1 MDRNNN
7 DSEVVLTGLSGRLP
21 ESSNIEEFAQQLFD
35 GVDLV
40 TADDRRW
47 TPDLY
52 GLPERSG
59 KLKDL
64 KHFDAGFF
72 RVHAKQAHVMDV
84 QLRLLMEVVHEAIVD
99 AGLNPTELR
108 GSRTGV
114 YVGVSNSETEEVWY
128 ANTDNVTGYT
138 VTGCARSMFAN
149 RISYTF
155 DLNGPSLAIDTACS
169 SSMFALAHAFDAIR
183 NGSCDAAVVAG
194 THVCL
199 KPSTVNFKK
208 LNMLSPEGRCAA
220 FDASG
225 RGYVR
230 SEAVVAVLLQRSRD
244 ARRVYCTVRGAG
256 MNNDGFKTKGITYP
270 SGVMQGRLAQETF
283 EKANLR
289 PQDVV
294 YVEAHGTGTK
304 AGDPQELNAIA
315 GLFCKDRQTPLLI
328 GAVKSNM
335 GHAEPASGLCS
346 VIKVV
351 LAMERGLIPG
361 NLHYQNPNEK
371 IPALR
376 DGRLKVVQENTPW
389 KGGLVAVNSF
399 GFGGANA
406 TVILE
411 GGRGERLRPAE
422 YPIPRLVLASG
433 RTDEATERLIRLAA
447 AHQRDTELHALFD
460 AVHARAIPGHPYR
473 GFGVLDTEHNVE
485 PIIKVLKSENEARPV
500 WLVFSGVG
508 SQWSGAARELMR
520 LPTFASS
527 IARSSAALKPHG
539 VDLQYVITDAPDTI
553 FDNIINTFVSITAIQ
568 VALVDVLRE
577 LGVHPDGIIGS
588 SCGEIGC
595 AYADEA
601 LTVEQA
607 ALCAYWR
614 GFSLLDARLAPG
626 AMAAIGMSWE
636 EAQRLCPPDVEC
648 ACYNTANDILVS
660 GPPASIEKFMAELSA
675 EGVFTRRIKSSKMAF
690 HSKYIAPAAPIL
702 HANLLKVIPEPKS
715 RSERWLST
723 SVPQEQWNSD
733 LAKLSDATYHVNNF
747 TSPVRFAMALAHVP
761 ENALVVELA
770 PHAQMQAVLRST
782 LPDAV
787 HIPLLHREAPDALVH
802 LLTGVGKIYA
812 AGLQPE
818 VARLYPAVSWPVS
831 CGTPSLASHIG
842 WDHSVEWTVAD
853 CKTAASSGQNVV
865 EYNLNNPEDA
875 FFFGYNIDGRTLFP
889 ATGYLT
895 LMWMTMAKMQKVKIE
910 EAAVVIEN
918 MQLRRATVISR
929 DAPIRFLVTVF
940 SGSGEFEICEGGDV
954 VVSGSIR
961 LINDPAS
968 ERLPST
974 TLDTDE
980 QKEDLPSLTSAEVYK
995 ILHLRGYNYEGLF
1008 CGIQSSNA
1016 RATCGMINWVENWIS
1031 FMDTM
1036 LQFDCLGQECC
1047 GLYLPTFI
1055 QSVVID
1061 PMAQRAAATVFN
1073 GGPLPVK
1080 VLRDIDIVVAG
1091 GVELRGVKYSLSPRR
1106 VNVALTPDLDKYVFI
1121 PFERVCADTEE
1132 RYAAATLH
1140 LALENCI
1147 VHKLKVAEL
1156 ALNRPAEALVL
1167 PYAKKVLEAEPRVLV
1182 DGTVVAGAAAA
1193 QYSEA
1198 MASQGVQVSNQEVES
1213 EGFRTDWHVI
1223 LATDLLTYRPGS
1235 LTAAASAASF
1245 IVLDEPAL
1253 ASDQPA
1259 VQSMLEKT
1267 GLTLISRARTTSR
1280 EYLLLRRVAA
1290 VPATKIVIEAR
1301 DDDFAWV
1308 DNLKDAM
1315 KRAEH
1320 ENLRV
1325 YLWSSEQGSGLLG
1338 LGTSLKLESGGD
1350 RLRVFYL
1357 PGGEAFDPAA
1367 PMYCAQVQ
1375 LDLTVNVLRVGVWGT
1390 FRHQSLGDV
1399 NEALLQV
1406 EHAYVIT
1413 LTRGD
1418 LSSLRWIE
1426 SDLRYASVTS
1436 RPNTDLCR
1444 VYYAPLNFRDVM
1456 IATGKLPPDALPR
1469 DLAEQECILGL
1480 EFSGVSSTGK
1490 RVMALVPAKGLAT
1503 TVLADKSFMWEIP
1516 KRWTLEEAATVPV
1529 AYATAYY
1536 ALVVRGRMR
1545 RGETVLVHAGAGD
1558 VGQAAIAIA
1567 LHAGCTV
1574 FTTVGT
1580 PDNRGFLLERF
1591 PQLLD
1596 ANVGQS
1602 RNCSFEQLVRLR
1614 THGRGVD
1621 VVLNSLAGDKLQA
1634 SLRCLAEGGRF
1645 LEIGKVDLSANMPFG
1660 MSVLLKNI
1668 TVHGILL
1675 DALLDER
1682 CDHPDKAEVSNCIT
1696 EGIATG
1702 AVRPLHATVYSYNQ
1716 LEQAF
1721 RLMAT
1726 GEHIGKVL
1734 IRVREKVDG
1743 DLALVQLIPAL
1754 PKTYMHPEKSYV
1766 LVGGLGGIGLVLGEW
1781 LVGRGART
1789 LVFSSRRG
1797 VRTGYQARCIRRC
1810 REAGVRVVVSTAD
1823 ACTAQGS
1830 RALLLEAASAA
1841 PIGGIFNLA
1850 AVLHDALLER
1860 QTPEHFQAIARPKIN
1875 ATRELDAASR
1885 ELAPELEYFVAFSSV
1900 SAGRG
1905 AYGMNAYGFAN
1916 SAMERLCEQRQAD
1929 GFPALAVQWGAIG
1942 DVGMIVDI
1950 IGYRDIEIGG
1960 MRTQTIS
1967 SVLETLGVFL
1977 SLPHAV
1983 TASTVVG
1990 DKGRATDQSLEHLL
2004 QAVADI
2010 LGITDLDKVNETA
2023 TLAELGMDSLMNT
2036 EIKQVLERGHDV
2048 FLSAREVRALTF
2060 RAMRDLGVSASR

>member
-1 MDRNNN
+1 MNRNSN

-21 ESSNIEEFAQQLFD
+21 ESSNIEEFAQHLFD

-47 TPDLY
+47 TQ
-52 GLPERSG
+52 GLDGLLERSG

-64 KHFDAGFF
+64 KQFDAGYF
-72 RVHAKQAHVMDV
+72 RVHAKQAHVMDP
-84 QLRLLMEVVHEAIVD
+84 QLRLLMEVVHEVIVD

-114 YVGVSNSETEEVWY
+114 YVGVSNSETEEWSANMDNGY
-128 ANTDNVTGYT
+128 A
-138 VTGCARSMFAN
+138 VTGCARAMFAN

-155 DLNGPSLAIDTACS
+155 DLKGPSLAIDTACS
-169 SSMFALAHAFDAIR
+169 SSMYALAHAFDAIR

-194 THVCL
+194 TNLCL
-199 KPSTVNFKK
+199 KPSSVNFKK

-230 SEAVVAVLLQRSRD
+230 SEAVVALLLQRSRD
-244 ARRVYCTVRGAG
+244 ARRVYCTVRGAS
-256 MNNDGFKTKGITYP
+256 MNNDGFKAKGITYP

-283 EKANLR
+283 EKAHLR

-304 AGDPQELNAIA
+304 AGDPQEINAIA
-315 GLFCKDRQTPLLI
+315 ELFCKDRLTPLLI

-346 VIKVV
+346 VAKVV
-351 LAMERGLIPG
+351 LAMERGMIPG
-361 NLHYQNPNEK
+361 NLHYENPNEK

-399 GFGGANA
+399 GFGGSNA
-406 TVILE
+406 HVILE
-411 GGRGERLRPAE
+411 GGRGERPRLAE
-422 YPIPRLVLASG
+422 YPVPRLVLASG
-433 RTDEATERLIRLAA
+433 RTDEATQRLIRLAA
-447 AHQRDTELHALFD
+447 AHQHDTELHALFD
-460 AVHARAIPGHPYR
+460 TMHARAIPGHPYR
-473 GFGVLDTEHNVE
+473 GFGVLDPEHNVE
-485 PIIKVLKSENEARPV
+485 PIIKVLKSDDEARPV

-508 SQWSGAARELMR
+508 SQWSGAARELIR
-520 LPTFASS
+520 LPAFASS

-539 VDLQYVITDAPDTI
+539 VDLQYVIADAPDAI

-595 AYADEA
+595 AYADET

-614 GFSLLDARLAPG
+614 GRSLLDARVAPG

-636 EAQRLCPPDVEC
+636 EAQLLCPPDVEC
-648 ACYNTANDILVS
+648 ACYNTPNDILVS

-675 EGVFTRRIKSSKMAF
+675 KGVFTRRINSSNMAF
-690 HSKYIAPAAPIL
+690 HSKYIAPAVPIL
-702 HANLLKVIPEPKS
+702 HANLLKVIPEPKT

-733 LAKLSDATYHVNNF
+733 LARLSDATYHVNNF
-747 TSPVRFAMALAHVP
+747 TSPVRFATALAHVP

-770 PHAQMQAVLRST
+770 PHAQMQAVLKSS

-787 HIPLLHREAPDALVH
+787 HIPLLRREALDTLVH
-802 LLTGVGKIYA
+802 FLTGVGKIYA

-831 CGTPSLASHIG
+831 RGTPSLASHVG

-853 CKTAASSGQNVV
+853 SKTAASSGQNVV

-875 FFFGYNIDGRTLFP
+875 FFSGYNIDGRILFP

-895 LMWMTMAKMQKVKIE
+895 LVWMTMAKMQKVKIE

-918 MQLRRATVISR
+918 MHLRRPTIISR
-929 DAPIRFLVTVF
+929 DAPVQFLVTIF
-940 SGSGEFEICEGGDV
+940 SGSGEFEICEGDDV

-961 LINDPAS
+961 LTNDPAS
-968 ERLPST
+968 ERLSST
-974 TLDTDE
+974 KLDTDE

-995 ILHLRGYNYEGLF
+995 ILHLRGYYYEGLF
-1008 CGIQSSNA
+1008 CGIQSSDA
-1016 RATCGMINWVENWIS
+1016 RATCGMIDWAENWIS

-1036 LQFDCLGQECC
+1036 LQFHCLGQECR

-1061 PMAQRAAATVFN
+1061 PMEQRAAATVAN
-1073 GGPLPVK
+1073 GSPLPVK
-1080 VLRDIDIVVAG
+1080 VHRDIDIVVAG

-1106 VNVALTPDLDKYVFI
+1106 VNVAFTPNLDKYVFI
-1121 PFERVCADTEE
+1121 PFERVCTDTSEE

-1140 LALENCI
+1140 LALENCS
-1147 VHKLKVAEL
+1147 VTKLKVAEL
-1156 ALNRPAEALVL
+1156 ALNRPAAALVL

-1193 QYSEA
+1193 QYSAA

-1223 LATDLLTYRPGS
+1223 LATDLLTHRPGS
-1235 LTAAASAASF
+1235 LSAVAAAASF

-1259 VQSMLEKT
+1259 VQSLLEEA
-1267 GLTLISRARTTSR
+1267 GLMLISCARTASR
-1280 EYLLLRRVAA
+1280 EYLLLRRAAA

-1301 DDDFAWV
+1301 DDDYAWV
-1308 DNLKDAM
+1308 DYLKDAM
-1315 KRAEH
+1315 KRAER
-1320 ENLRV
+1320 EDLRV

-1338 LGTSLKLESGGD
+1338 LGTSLRMESGGD
-1350 RLRVFYL
+1350 RLRVYYL
-1357 PGGEAFDPAA
+1357 PGGVAFDPAA
-1367 PMYCAQVQ
+1367 SMYCAQVQ
-1375 LDLTVNVLRVGVWGT
+1375 LDLTVNVLRAGVWGT

-1399 NEALLQV
+1399 NEALRQV
-1406 EHAYVIT
+1406 QHAYVNT

-1436 RPNTDLCR
+1436 RPLTDLCR

-1456 IATGKLPPDALPR
+1456 IATGKLPSDALPG

-1480 EFSGVSSTGK
+1480 EFSGFSSIGK
-1490 RVMALVPAKGLAT
+1490 RVMGMVPAKGLAT
-1503 TVLADKSFMWEIP
+1503 TVRADNNFMWEVP
-1516 KRWTLEEAATVPV
+1516 KQWTLEEASTVPV

-1545 RGETVLVHAGAGD
+1545 CGETVLVHSGAGG
-1558 VGQAAIAIA
+1558 VGQAAIVIA

-1574 FTTVGT
+1574 YTTVGT
-1580 PDNRGFLLERF
+1580 PDKRSFLLERF
-1591 PQLLD
+1591 PQL
-1596 ANVGQS
+1596 ANANIGQS
-1602 RNCSFEQLVRLR
+1602 RNCSFEQLVRKR

-1621 VVLNSLAGDKLQA
+1621 LVLNSLAGNKLQA

-1645 LEIGKVDLSANMPFG
+1645 LQIGKVDLSANTALG
-1660 MSVLLKNI
+1660 MSVQLKNT

-1682 CDHPDKAEVSNCIT
+1682 SEHPDKAEVSKCIT

-1702 AVRPLHATVYSYNQ
+1702 AVRPLPTTVYSHNQ
-1716 LEQAF
+1716 LEEAF
-1721 RLMAT
+1721 RFMAT
-1726 GEHIGKVL
+1726 GKHIGKVL
-1734 IRVREKVDG
+1734 IRVREKVD
-1743 DLALVQLIPAL
+1743 DDPAPAQLIPAL
-1754 PKTYMHPEKSYV
+1754 PKTYMNPEKSYV
-1766 LVGGLGGIGLVLGEW
+1766 LVGGLGGIGLELGDW

-1789 LVFSSRRG
+1789 LVFSSRNG
-1797 VRTGYQARCIRRC
+1797 VRTGYQARYIRRW
-1810 REAGVRVVVSTAD
+1810 RESGVRVVVSTAD

-1850 AVLHDALLER
+1850 AVMHDALLES

-1905 AYGMNAYGFAN
+1905 GYGMNAYGFAN

-1950 IGYRDIEIGG
+1950 IGYRDVEIGG
-1960 MRTQTIS
+1960 MRALTIS

-1977 SLPHAV
+1977 SQPHAV
-1983 TASTVVG
+1983 TASTVIG
-1990 DKGRATDQSLEHLL
+1990 DKGRANDQSLKGLL

-2010 LGITDLDKVNETA
+2010 LGITDVDKVNEMA

-2036 EIKQVLERGHDV
+2036 EIKLVLERGHDV

-2060 RAMRDLGVSASR
+2060 RALRDLGASASR

>member
-1 MDRNNN
+1 MDRNSN

-40 TADDRRW
+40 TADDRHD
-47 TPDLY
+47 TP
-52 GLPERSG
+52 GLPGHSG

-64 KHFDAGFF
+64 MHFDAGYF
-72 RVHAKQAHVMDV
+72 RVHAKQAHVMDP
-84 QLRLLMEVVHEAIVD
+84 QLRLLMEVVHEVIVD

-114 YVGVSNSETEEVWY
+114 YVGVSNSETEEWSTNMDNGY
-128 ANTDNVTGYT
+128 A

-155 DLNGPSLAIDTACS
+155 DFKGPSLAIDTACS
-169 SSMFALAHAFDAIR
+169 SSMFALALAFDAIR
-183 NGSCDAAVVAG
+183 NGTCDAAVVAG
-194 THVCL
+194 TNLCL
-199 KPSTVNFKK
+199 KPSSVNFKK
-208 LNMLSPEGRCAA
+208 MNMLSPEGRCAA

-230 SEAVVAVLLQRSRD
+230 SEAVIALLLQRSRD
-244 ARRVYCTVRGAG
+244 ARRVYCTVRGAS

-270 SGVMQGRLAQETF
+270 SGAMQGRLAQETF
-283 EKANLR
+283 EKAHLR

-315 GLFCKDRQTPLLI
+315 ELFCKDRQTPLLI
-328 GAVKSNM
+328 GSVKSNM

-346 VIKVV
+346 VAKVV
-351 LAMERGLIPG
+351 LAMERGVIPA
-361 NLHYQNPNEK
+361 NLHYKNPNEK

-406 TVILE
+406 QVILE
-411 GGRGERLRPAE
+411 GGRGKHPRPAE
-422 YPIPRLVLASG
+422 YPVPRLVLASG
-433 RTDEATERLIRLAA
+433 RTDVATERLIRLAA

-473 GFGVLDTEHNVE
+473 GFGVLDPEHNVE

-520 LPTFASS
+520 LPVFASS

-539 VDLQYVITDAPDTI
+539 VDLQYVIVDAPDAI

-595 AYADEA
+595 AYADET

-614 GFSLLDARLAPG
+614 GRSLLDARLASG

-636 EAQRLCPPDVEC
+636 EAQRLCPSDVEC
-648 ACYNTANDILVS
+648 ACYNTTNDILVS
-660 GPPASIEKFMAELSA
+660 GPPASIEKFMAEVSA
-675 EGVFTRRIKSSKMAF
+675 AGVFTRRINSSNMAF

-702 HANLLKVIPEPKS
+702 HANLLNVIPEPKS
-715 RSERWLST
+715 RSKRWIST

-733 LAKLSDATYHVNNF
+733 LAKLSDATYHVNNL
-747 TSPVRFAMALAHVP
+747 TSPVRFATALARVP
-761 ENALVVELA
+761 KNALVVELA
-770 PHAQMQAVLRST
+770 PHAQMQAVLKST

-787 HIPLLHREAPDALVH
+787 HIPLLRREAPDTLIH
-802 LLTGVGKIYA
+802 FLTGVGKIYA

-818 VARLYPAVSWPVS
+818 VARLYPAMSWPVS
-831 CGTPSLASHIG
+831 RGTPSLASHVG
-842 WDHSVEWTVAD
+842 WDHSVDWSVAD
-853 CKTAASSGQNVV
+853 YKTPAGSGQNIV

-875 FFFGYNIDGRTLFP
+875 FFSGHNIDGRILFP

-895 LMWMTMAKMQKVKIE
+895 LVWVTMAKMQKVKME

-918 MQLRRATVISR
+918 VQLRRATIISR
-929 DAPIRFLVTVF
+929 DAPVRFLVTIF
-940 SGSGEFEICEGGDV
+940 SGSGEFEICEGGDI

-961 LINDPAS
+961 LTNDPAS

-974 TLDTDE
+974 TLDTNE
-980 QKEDLPSLTSAEVYK
+980 QKEDLPLTSAEVYK
-995 ILHLRGYNYEGLF
+995 ILRLRGYNYEGLF
-1008 CGIQSSNA
+1008 SGIQSSDA
-1016 RATCGMINWVENWIS
+1016 RATYGMIDWAENWIS

-1036 LQFDCLGQECC
+1036 LQFDCLGQECR

-1061 PMAQRAAATVFN
+1061 PVTQRAAATEAN

-1080 VLRDIDIVVAG
+1080 MRRDIDTVVAG
-1091 GVELRGVKYSLSPRR
+1091 GVELRGVKYSLSPRC

-1121 PFERVCADTEE
+1121 PFERVCTDTSEG

-1140 LALENCI
+1140 LALENCS
-1147 VHKLKVAEL
+1147 VQKLKVAEL
-1156 ALNRPAEALVL
+1156 ALNRPAAALVL
-1167 PYAKKVLEAEPRVLV
+1167 PYAKKVLEAEPRVIV

-1193 QYSEA
+1193 QYSDA
-1198 MASQGVQVSNQEVES
+1198 MASQDVQVSNQEVES

-1223 LATDLLTYRPGS
+1223 LATDLLTLRPGS
-1235 LTAAASAASF
+1235 LTAAAAAASF

-1259 VQSMLEKT
+1259 VQALLEKA
-1267 GLTLISRARTTSR
+1267 GLTLISRARTASR
-1280 EYLLLRRVAA
+1280 ELLLLRRAA
-1290 VPATKIVIEAR
+1290 ALPATNIVIEAR
-1301 DDDFAWV
+1301 DDYYTWV
-1308 DNLKDAM
+1308 DDLKDAM
-1315 KRAEH
+1315 KRAEC
-1320 ENLRV
+1320 EDLRV

-1338 LGTSLKLESGGD
+1338 LGTCLKLESGGD
-1350 RLRVFYL
+1350 RLRVYYL

-1367 PMYCAQVQ
+1367 PMYCAQMQ
-1375 LDLTVNVLRVGVWGT
+1375 LDLAVNVLRAGVWGT
-1390 FRHQSLGDV
+1390 FRHQVLGDV
-1399 NEALLQV
+1399 NEILQQV
-1406 EHAYVIT
+1406 EHAYVNT
-1413 LTRGD
+1413 LTHGD

-1426 SDLRYASVTS
+1426 SDLRYASVKS
-1436 RPNTDLCR
+1436 RPHTDLCR

-1456 IATGKLPPDALPR
+1456 LATGKLQPDALPG
-1469 DLAEQECILGL
+1469 DLAEQDCVLGL

-1490 RVMALVPAKGLAT
+1490 RVMGLVPAKGLAT

-1516 KRWTLEEAATVPV
+1516 KPWTLEEAATVPV

-1545 RGETVLVHAGAGD
+1545 RGETVLVHAGAGG
-1558 VGQAAIAIA
+1558 VGQAAITIA

-1580 PDNRGFLLERF
+1580 PDKRGYLLERF
-1591 PQLLD
+1591 PQLPN
-1596 ANVGQS
+1596 ANIGQS
-1602 RNCSFEQLVRLR
+1602 RNCSFEQLVRRR

-1621 VVLNSLAGDKLQA
+1621 LVLNSLAGDKLPA
-1634 SLRCLAEGGRF
+1634 SLRCLAKGGRF
-1645 LEIGKVDLSANMPFG
+1645 LEIGKVDLSANTPFG
-1660 MSVLLKNI
+1660 MSVLLKNT

-1682 CDHPDKAEVSNCIT
+1682 SDHPDKAAVSKCIT

-1702 AVRPLHATVYSYNQ
+1702 AVRPLPATVYSHNQ

-1721 RLMAT
+1721 RFMAT
-1726 GEHIGKVL
+1726 GKHIGKVL
-1734 IRVREKVDG
+1734 IRVREKVNG
-1743 DLALVQLIPAL
+1743 DPAPVQLIPAL

-1781 LVGRGART
+1781 LVSRGART
-1789 LVFSSRRG
+1789 LVFTSRTG
-1797 VRTGYQARCIRRC
+1797 VRTGYQARCIRR
-1810 REAGVRVVVSTAD
+1810 
-1823 ACTAQGS
+1823 
-1830 RALLLEAASAA
+1830 
-1841 PIGGIFNLA
+1841 
-1850 AVLHDALLER
+1850 
-1860 QTPEHFQAIARPKIN
+1860 
-1875 ATRELDAASR
+1875 
-1885 ELAPELEYFVAFSSV
+1885 
-1900 SAGRG
+1900 
-1905 AYGMNAYGFAN
+1905 
-1916 SAMERLCEQRQAD
+1916 
-1929 GFPALAVQWGAIG
+1929 
-1942 DVGMIVDI
+1942 
-1950 IGYRDIEIGG
+1950 
-1960 MRTQTIS
+1960 
-1967 SVLETLGVFL
+1967 
-1977 SLPHAV
+1977 
-1983 TASTVVG
+1983 
-1990 DKGRATDQSLEHLL
+1990 
-2004 QAVADI
+2004 
-2010 LGITDLDKVNETA
+2010 
-2023 TLAELGMDSLMNT
+2023 
-2036 EIKQVLERGHDV
+2036 
-2048 FLSAREVRALTF
+2048 
-2060 RAMRDLGVSASR
+2060 

>member
-1 MDRNNN
+1 MDRNSN

-40 TADDRRW
+40 TTDDRDW
-47 TPDLY
+47 TPGSN
-52 GLPERSG
+52 GLPGRSG

-64 KHFDAGFF
+64 KHFDAGYF
-72 RVHAKQAHVMDV
+72 RVHAKQAHVMDP
-84 QLRLLMEVVHEAIVD
+84 QLRLLMEVVHEVIVD
-99 AGLNPTELR
+99 AGLSPTELR

-114 YVGVSNSETEEVWY
+114 YVGVSNSETEGWS
-128 ANTDNVTGYT
+128 AGTDSGYT

-155 DLNGPSLAIDTACS
+155 DLKGPSLAIDTACS

-183 NGSCDAAVVAG
+183 NGTCDAAIVAG
-194 THVCL
+194 TNLCL
-199 KPSTVNFKK
+199 TPSTVNFKK

-225 RGYVR
+225 CGYVR
-230 SEAVVAVLLQRSRD
+230 SEAVVALLLQRSSN
-244 ARRVYCTVRGAG
+244 ARRVYCTVRGAT

-270 SGVMQGRLAQETF
+270 SGVMQGRLAQEAF
-283 EKANLR
+283 EKAHLR
-289 PQDVV
+289 PQDVA

-315 GLFCKDRQTPLLI
+315 ELFCKDRRTPLLI

-351 LAMERGLIPG
+351 LAMERGVIPG
-361 NLHYQNPNEK
+361 NLHYENPNEK
-371 IPALR
+371 VPALR

-406 TVILE
+406 QVILE
-411 GGRGERLRPAE
+411 GGRGERPRPAE
-422 YPIPRLVLASG
+422 YPVPRLVLASG
-433 RTDEATERLIRLAA
+433 RTVEATERLIRLAA

-473 GFGVLDTEHNVE
+473 GFGVLDPEHNVE

-500 WLVFSGVG
+500 WFVFSGVG

-520 LPTFASS
+520 LPVFASS

-539 VDLQYVITDAPDTI
+539 VDLQYVIVDAPDAI

-577 LGVHPDGIIGS
+577 LGVHPDGIIGC

-595 AYADEA
+595 AYADET
-601 LTVEQA
+601 LTAEQA
-607 ALCAYWR
+607 VLCAYWR
-614 GFSLLDARLAPG
+614 GRSLLDARLAPG

-675 EGVFTRRIKSSKMAF
+675 EGVFTRHIKSSNMAF
-690 HSKYIAPAAPIL
+690 HSKYVAPVAPIL

-715 RSERWLST
+715 RSERWVST

-747 TSPVRFAMALAHVP
+747 TSPVRFATALARVP

-770 PHAQMQAVLRST
+770 PHAQMQAVLKST

-787 HIPLLHREAPDALVH
+787 HIPLLRREAPDTLVH
-802 LLTGVGKIYA
+802 LLTGLGKIYA

-831 CGTPSLASHIG
+831 RGTPSLASHVG
-842 WDHSVEWTVAD
+842 WDHSVDWTVAD
-853 CKTAASSGQNVV
+853 YKTAASSGQNII
-865 EYNLNNPEDA
+865 EYNLKNPEDA
-875 FFFGYNIDGRTLFP
+875 FFSGHNIDGRILFP

-895 LMWMTMAKMQKVKIE
+895 LVWVTMAKMQKVKIE

-918 MQLRRATVISR
+918 VQLRRATIISR
-929 DAPIRFLVTVF
+929 DAPVRFLVTIF
-940 SGSGEFEICEGGDV
+940 SGSGEFEICEDGEV

-961 LINDPAS
+961 LTNDPAS

-974 TLDTDE
+974 TLDTYE
-980 QKEDLPSLTSAEVYK
+980 QKEDLPSLTSEEVYK

-1008 CGIQSSNA
+1008 CGIQSSDA
-1016 RATCGMINWVENWIS
+1016 RATCGMIDWAENWIS

-1036 LQFDCLGQECC
+1036 LQFDCLGQECH

-1061 PMAQRAAATVFN
+1061 PMAQQAAATVSN
-1073 GGPLPVK
+1073 GGPLPVE
-1080 VLRDIDIVVAG
+1080 VRRDIDIVVAG
-1091 GVELRGVKYSLSPRR
+1091 GVELRGVKYSLSPRC
-1106 VNVALTPDLDKYVFI
+1106 VNVASTPHLDKYVFI
-1121 PFERVCADTEE
+1121 PFERVCTNTSEE
-1132 RYAAATLH
+1132 SYVAATLL
-1140 LALENCI
+1140 LALENCS
-1147 VHKLKVAEL
+1147 VQKLKVAEL
-1156 ALNRPAEALVL
+1156 ALNRPAATLLL
-1167 PYAKKVLEAEPRVLV
+1167 PYAKKVLETEPRVLV

-1193 QYSEA
+1193 QYSDA
-1198 MASQGVQVSNQEVES
+1198 MALQGVQVSNQEVES
-1213 EGFRTDWHVI
+1213 DGFRTDWHVI
-1223 LATDLLTYRPGS
+1223 LATDLLTHRPGS
-1235 LTAAASAASF
+1235 LTAAAAAASF

-1259 VQSMLEKT
+1259 VQSMLEKA
-1267 GLTLISRARTTSR
+1267 GLTLISRARTASR
-1280 EYLLLRRVAA
+1280 EYLLLRRPAA

-1301 DDDFAWV
+1301 DDDFSWV

-1315 KRAEH
+1315 KRAEC

-1325 YLWSSEQGSGLLG
+1325 YLWSSEPGSGLMG
-1338 LGTSLKLESGGD
+1338 LGTCLRLESGGD
-1350 RLRVFYL
+1350 HLRVYFL
-1357 PGGEAFDPAA
+1357 PGGETFDIAA

-1375 LDLTVNVLRVGVWGT
+1375 LDLAMNVLRADVWGT
-1390 FRHQSLGDV
+1390 FRHLALGDIS
-1399 NEALLQV
+1399 EALLQV
-1406 EHAYVIT
+1406 EHAYVNT

-1418 LSSLRWIE
+1418 LSTLRWIE
-1426 SDLRYASVTS
+1426 SDLRHASVTS
-1436 RPNTDLCR
+1436 RPHTDLCR
-1444 VYYAPLNFRDVM
+1444 VYYAPLNFSDVM
-1456 IATGKLPPDALPR
+1456 LATGKLPPDALPGA
-1469 DLAEQECILGL
+1469 LAEQECILGL

-1490 RVMALVPAKGLAT
+1490 RVMGLVSAKGLAT

-1516 KRWTLEEAATVPV
+1516 NQWTLEEAATVPV

-1545 RGETVLVHAGAGD
+1545 RGETVLVHAGAGG

-1580 PDNRGFLLERF
+1580 PEKRGFLLKRF
-1591 PQLLD
+1591 PQLPTT
-1596 ANVGQS
+1596 NIGQS
-1602 RNCSFEQLVRLR
+1602 RNCSFEQLVRRR

-1621 VVLNSLAGDKLQA
+1621 LVLNSLAGDKLQA

-1645 LEIGKVDLSANMPFG
+1645 LEIGKVDLSANTPFG

-1675 DALLDER
+1675 HALLVER
-1682 CDHPDKAEVSNCIT
+1682 SNHPDKEAVSKCIT

-1702 AVRPLHATVYSYNQ
+1702 AVRPLPTTVYSHNQ

-1721 RLMAT
+1721 RFMAT
-1726 GEHIGKVL
+1726 GNHIGKVL

-1743 DLALVQLIPAL
+1743 DPAPVQLIPAL
-1754 PKTYMHPEKSYV
+1754 ARTYMHPEKSYV

-1789 LVFSSRRG
+1789 LVFSSRTG
-1797 VRTGYQARCIRRC
+1797 VRTGYQVRCIHRWRK
-1810 REAGVRVVVSTAD
+1810 AGVRVVVSTAD

-1841 PIGGIFNLA
+1841 PISGIFNLA
-1850 AVLHDALLER
+1850 AVLHDALLES

-1900 SAGRG
+1900 SSGRG

-1916 SAMERLCEQRQAD
+1916 SAMERVCEQRQED
-1929 GFPALAVQWGAIG
+1929 GLPALAVQWGAIG
-1942 DVGMIVDI
+1942 DVGMIVNI
-1950 IGYRDIEIGG
+1950 IGYRDIQIGG
-1960 MRTQTIS
+1960 MKTQTIS
-1967 SVLETLGVFL
+1967 SVLKTLDQFL

-1990 DKGRATDQSLEHLL
+1990 DKGRVTDQSIEDLL

-2010 LGITDLDKVNETA
+2010 LGITSVDKVNETE
-2023 TLAELGMDSLMNT
+2023 TLVELGMDSLMNT
-2036 EIKQVLERGHDV
+2036 EIKLVLERGHDA

-2060 RAMRDLGVSASR
+2060 RALRDLGASASR